1 MVTDSGVSVGWN
13 GSVIVVITLVC
24 RIARTT
30 TGISAVGVVSSF
42 VQPKVDN
49 WSGGHDVVCANGLST
64 TGYAIVVVG
73 KEGGDDNWF
82 FGL

>member
-49 WSGGHDVVCANGLST
+49 WSGHDVVCANGLST